1 MSDYQKVEV
10 GIGEEDGPFSEEDVQ
25 QLQEESDAQDAAK
38 EERLVAEEEREVE
51 VLDEDRP
58 EWLPEKFG
66 TPEDLAK
73 AYADLESQYTQSQ
86 QGEDGEDGEETSA
99 RDSVRSL
106 DDLAAFN
113 QEFAETGDISEDSR
127 AKVESEWG
135 LPREMIDGYIEGQK
149 AILSNHFKTIYS
161 EVGGEDNYG
170 AMIEWAKSSLPEG
183 EQGAFNE
190 AVVNGSTDQ
199 MMFAIRSLAGRWQ
212 SSTGAMTT
220 SSPLIQGDTG
230 YTGASGGFRSTAE
243 LTQAMKDPRYTRDPA
258 YRKDIENRLANSNI
272 L

>member
-10 GIGEEDGPFSEEDVQ
+10 GRGEEDGPFSEEDVQ
-25 QLQEESDAQDAAK
+25 QLQAESDTQDADQ
-38 EERLVAEEEREVE
+38 EERVAVEEEREDE
-51 VLDEDRP
+51 ILDEERP

-73 AYADLESQYTQSQ
+73 AYSDLEAQYTQAQ
-86 QGEDGEDGEETSA
+86 QGEDGETLPE

-106 DDLAAFN
+106 DDLTAFN
-113 QEFAETGDISEDSR
+113 QEFAETGDISEESR

-149 AILSNHFKTIYS
+149 AILSAHFNTIYS

-170 AMIEWAKSSLPEG
+170 EMIEWAKSSIPEG

-190 AVVNGSTDQ
+190 AVVNGTTDQ
-199 MMFAIRSLAGRWQ
+199 MMFAVRSLAGRWQ
-212 SSTGAMTT
+212 TATGAMTPGA
-220 SSPLIQGDTG
+220 PLIQGDTG